1 MKQVVDVGLPPL
13 KQAFS
18 WAVKAKGEMLFT
30 VNGPVRPDGSIDTGS
45 IEQQARL
52 TFANLQRA
60 TQAAGGSLE
69 NVTQVLIYMTDVA
82 DMDSIDKVYR
92 EFFSAPFPNR
102 ASIGVAALVEPG
114 MKLEVLAYAMIP

>member
-60 TQAAGGSLE
+60 TQAAGGSLD

-92 EFFSAPFPNR
+92 EFFSPPFPNR
-102 ASIGVAALVEPG
+102 ASVGVAALVEPG

>member
-1 MKQVVDVGLPPL
+1 MKQVIDVGLPPL

-60 TQAAGGSLE
+60 TQAAGGSLD

-102 ASIGVAALVEPG
+102 ASVGVAALVEPG